1 MNSIL
6 DRYISREVLKTLL
19 GVSIVLYL
27 IFLSSKLVNYLADV
41 ASGSL
46 PGSYLLIM
54 IALVS
59 LRYLI
64 ILTPLAFYISILLL
78 FGRLYRDHEMAS
90 LASCGIGTGRLY
102 RPIFKI
108 AVPLSVLIAALSFYV
123 VPWASEIEG
132 DLTKLFA
139 KNLEF
144 TGISPGKFHVSGNRI
159 IYLEEMSEDNTSMRN
174 VFIQTTH
181 DGRDILMVA
190 EKAHLEIDAKTDERL
205 LVLENGS
212 RYEGHPGETE
222 FRQLKFSRHSLLV
235 SSSKKIALPSSVEAM
250 STAALFTSGSRAAW
264 AELQWRAAIP
274 LSILVLA
281 FLALPL
287 SKINPRQG
295 QFGKLFLGI
304 LLYVVYVNLIAVSKA
319 WIVKEKL
326 SLFVGMT
333 WVHVFIIC
341 ITMLILVHQHGWGW
355 VKTSWLGSADKP
367 T

>member
-1 MNSIL
+1 MSSIL
-6 DRYISREVLKTLL
+6 DRYISSELLKTLM

-27 IFLSSKLVNYLADV
+27 IFLSNKLVRYLADV
-41 ASGSL
+41 ASGDL
-46 PGSYLLIM
+46 PGSYLLIV

-90 LASCGIGTGRLY
+90 LAACGIGTGRLY
-102 RPIFKI
+102 RPVFKVAI
-108 AVPLSVLIAALSFYV
+108 PLSILIAILSFYV
-123 VPWASEIEG
+123 VPWAAQIEG

-144 TGISPGKFHVSGNRI
+144 TGISPGKFHISGNRI
-159 IYLEEMSEDNTSMRN
+159 IYLEGMSEDNTSMRN
-174 VFIQTTH
+174 VFIQTKYK
-181 DGRDILMVA
+181 DRDIVMVA
-190 EKAHLEIDAKTDERL
+190 EKAHLEVDAKTDDRL

-222 FRQLKFSRHSLLV
+222 FRQLNFSRHSLLV
-235 SSSKKIALPSSVEAM
+235 APSKNKITHSSVEAM
-250 STAALFTSGSRAAW
+250 STIELLKSGSRAAW

-274 LSILVLA
+274 LSMLILA

-319 WIVKEKL
+319 WMIKEKL
-326 SLFVGMT
+326 PLAVGMT
-333 WVHVFIIC
+333 WVHVVIVC
-341 ITMLILVHQHGWGW
+341 VALGILVHQNGW
-355 VKTSWLGSADKP
+355 VWIKSFWFGKSGRST
-367 T
+367 